1 MNLGSR
7 AAPPA
12 SARPAK
18 TEAGGLVSAAARAFH
33 RRWVGWTV
41 AGEAAGFAV
50 AATVGALVA
59 TQNLPPAPEF
69 ALFVAAG
76 SVEGALLGGGQAIAM
91 TRLQL
96 PTRVLR
102 RWPVVTSLA
111 AAVAWSIGLLL
122 FSGAVIPMRWS
133 SPVTWLVA
141 AVLGSALLLSI
152 PTAQYL
158 LLRSALPSAGR
169 WIWVNVLAWLLG
181 ICWTF
186 APSPLVDAST
196 PLTSLIGVYVLS
208 GVLMAVT
215 VALITGLC
223 WLSWLRSGA
232 VRPVSGGA
240 RRRGWSGS

>member
-1 MNLGSR
+1 M
-7 AAPPA
+7 
-12 SARPAK
+12 
-18 TEAGGLVSAAARAFH
+18 
-33 RRWVGWTV
+33 

-50 AATVGALVA
+50 AATVGALGA
-59 TQNLPPAPEF
+59 AQDLPPAPEF

-76 SVEGALLGGGQAIAM
+76 SIEGALLGGGQAIAM
-91 TRLQL
+91 SRLQL
-96 PTRVLR
+96 PPRVLR
-102 RWPVVTSLA
+102 RWPVVTCVA

-141 AVLGSALLLSI
+141 AVLGSALLLSL

-158 LLRSALPSAGR
+158 LLRSAMPRAGR

-196 PLTSLIGVYVLS
+196 PLLLLIGSYAVS

-223 WLSWLRSGA
+223 WLSWLTSDI
-232 VRPVSGGA
+232 VRC
-240 RRRGWSGS
+240 RGD